1 MPELEGSTDGT
12 GLRVCV
18 VVARWNEFVT
28 RKLLEGA
35 VSTLRERG
43 LAEQDVTVAWVP
55 GAFEVPT
62 AAKWAA
68 GSGKFDAVICLGAVI
83 RGETAHFEYVAGG
96 AAEGIAAVSRETGVP
111 VMFGVLTVDSVDQAL
126 ARAGGKDGH
135 KGSESA
141 LAAIEMVNLRRMLA

>member
-1 MPELEGSTDGT
+1 MPDLEGSTDGT
-12 GLRVCV
+12 GMRICV

-28 RKLLEGA
+28 RKLLDGA
-35 VSTLRERG
+35 VSTLHERG
-43 LAEQDVTVAWVP
+43 VAESDVVVAWVP

-68 GSGKFDAVICLGAVI
+68 SSGKFDAVICLGAVI

-111 VMFGVLTVDSVDQAL
+111 VMFGVLTVESVEQAL

-141 LAAIEMVNLRRMLA
+141 LAAIEMANLRRMLA